1 MLALGFLDVVN
12 VLNVGDVRYREA
24 VDRDQI
30 GGPDM
35 GDDNGG
41 DARDVFSKDA
51 GRLDSF
57 TERPQPP
64 AVPPTTAAPTAA
76 APAREE
82 SWEAWTSGSGI
93 PMPDFI
99 AGDLG
104 DRLVERR
111 RQASDP
117 MPVEPKRGV
126 LGVGYAKKHAQY
138 LVELANW
145 HRRGAHDAIRSTV
158 FARPITVVVMNQKGG
173 GGKTPT
179 VHCLSAAIAAV
190 RPGDVAAWE
199 ATDEKG
205 NLLDYAE
212 GRATKGIVEL
222 IVAAARG
229 TIVNAAA
236 LKSFGLVQTSGVTV
250 YGTVGS
256 RKPFTDSDVQLLH
269 ETLSQQY
276 PISVVDSANTT
287 RTRAVTKAIELAD
300 AVVVPSTIDMMAI
313 KGALDTISA
322 VLNKDP
328 HGLIPFRPELRTRT
342 LLVLSHQRDVTK
354 MDDEERT
361 KFEQLRQVA
370 LDIFEPTGL
379 PVVEIPFD
387 QHIAD
392 KGTLTHSSLSDA
404 SKDAWQQAAA
414 TVLSLIP
421 TTTH

>member
-12 VLNVGDVRYREA
+12 VGNVADVRYREA
-24 VDRDQI
+24 VDRNQI
-30 GGPDM
+30 GDPDM
-35 GDDNGG
+35 DDGTDG
-41 DARDVFSKDA
+41 DARDVFSGGADRI
-51 GRLDSF
+51 GSF
-57 TERPQPP
+57 NEKPQTPAPASTPP
-64 AVPPTTAAPTAA
+64 ASPGD
-76 APAREE
+76 E
-82 SWEAWTSGSGI
+82 SWAGWTGSGGA
-93 PMPDFI
+93 PSTDFI
-99 AGDLG
+99 SGDLG
-104 DRLVERR
+104 DRLVRAN
-111 RQASDP
+111 RQATDP
-117 MPVEPKRGV
+117 MPVEPKRGL
-126 LGVGYAKKHAQY
+126 LGFGYARRYGHWEVKM
-138 LVELANW
+138 ANW
-145 HRRGAHDAIRSTV
+145 RRRTAHDAIRSTV
-158 FARPITVVVMNQKGG
+158 LSRPITVVVMNQKGG

-179 VHCLSAAIAAV
+179 VHCLAAAIATV

-229 TIVNAAA
+229 AITNAAA
-236 LKSFGLVQTSGVTV
+236 LKSFGLVQSSGVTV

-256 RKPFTDSDVQLLH
+256 RKPVSDSDVQLLH

-300 AVVVPSTIDMMAI
+300 AVVVPTTIDMMAI

-328 HGLIPFRPELRTRT
+328 HGLIPFRPELRGRT
-342 LLVLSHQRDVTK
+342 LLVLSHQRDVSK
-354 MDDEERT
+354 MDEAERA
-361 KFEQLRQVA
+361 KFEQQRQAA
-370 LDIFEPTGL
+370 LDIFVPTGL

-414 TVLSLIP
+414 AVMSLIP

>member
-1 MLALGFLDVVN
+1 MLALGLLDVVN
-12 VLNVGDVRYREA
+12 VGNVADVRYREA

-51 GRLDSF
+51 GRLESF
-57 TERPQPP
+57 SEGPQPP
-64 AVPPTTAAPTAA
+64 ALAPANGVPAA
-76 APAREE
+76 AE
-82 SWEAWTSGSGI
+82 SWEAWTSGGGI

-104 DRLVERR
+104 EKLVERR

-126 LGVGYAKKHAQY
+126 LGIGYARRHAQW
-138 LVELANW
+138 LVAVANW
-145 HRRGAHDAIRSTV
+145 RRRTAHDAIRSTV
-158 FARPITVVVMNQKGG
+158 FSRPITVVVMNQKGG

-229 TIVNAAA
+229 AIGNAAA
-236 LKSFGLVQTSGVTV
+236 VKSFGLVQTSGVTV

-300 AVVVPSTIDMMAI
+300 AVVVPATIDMMAI

-328 HGLIPFRPELRTRT
+328 HGLIPFRPELRERT
-342 LLVLSHQRDVTK
+342 LLVLSHQRDVSK
-354 MDDEERT
+354 MDEADRT

-370 LDIFEPTGL
+370 LDIFQPTGL

-392 KGTLTHSSLSDA
+392 KGPLTHSSLSDA

-414 TVLSLIP
+414 AVLSLIP
-421 TTTH
+421 ITTH